1 MFEKEK
7 IDSKFVKDLA
17 SNRFLDTDSFD
28 SIHKSQQ
35 SQLNDNTDISVMG
48 MNFMQTP
55 QYKNN
60 NGDN

>member
-28 SIHKSQQ
+28 SINKSQQ